1 MNRWLAMLLT
11 CLTLALG
18 PGVQAVIAAC
28 QPVLPTTAADACGDA
43 CCCGD
48 ESQCPCVQST
58 PDRSDLPLAPTR
70 PTTDSRPLLLP
81 IPEATVSVV
90 IEPALRPVIITTRR
104 VAIASSVRSQ
114 ALLCRWRT

>member
-11 CLTLALG
+11 CLTLAFG

-28 QPVLPTTAADACGDA
+28 QPAVSVTAADACGEV

-58 PDRSDLPLAPTR
+58 PDRPDLPPAPTR

-81 IPEATVSVV
+81 IPEATVTLV
-90 IEPALRPVIITTRR
+90 IQPASRPVIATARR
-104 VAIASSVRSQ
+104 VAIESSVRSQ